1 VSLPTSDSRRSEES
15 ASLSTSDIR
24 INTTTMAVSQTA
36 IELLKVYLLM
46 THCQFFL
53 VQPSARELLVNQT
66 ALSTPPEQ
74 FPLSDAIVTRNQL
87 LGLPERASLEPIKE
101 GLEKETIE
109 ILSESA
115 SATENRTRPIRA
127 SLANRPVPI
136 FHSPTTA
143 TTRLYRHVGRSGF
156 HAGDRLRHAEEEPSC
171 VDKDLQGVGYR
182 MLVNQQPSAGR

>member
-1 VSLPTSDSRRSEES
+1 
-15 ASLSTSDIR
+15 LSTSDIR

-87 LGLPERASLEPIKE
+87 LGLPERASLEPIRE
-101 GLEKETIE
+101 GLQNCSFNR
-109 ILSESA
+109 LSESA
-115 SATENRTRPIRA
+115 SATQNRTRR
-127 SLANRPVPI
+127 S
-136 FHSPTTA
+136 HS
-143 TTRLYRHVGRSGF
+143 S
-156 HAGDRLRHAEEEPSC
+156 
-171 VDKDLQGVGYR
+171 
-182 MLVNQQPSAGR
+182 QPC